1 MCHLPEGTEQL
12 EAGQLL
18 QLLQLQGCRLQ
29 EQGLTWWKCYR
40 GRNSKCGVRK
50 QQWWPP
56 FIVAIV
62 DAKGN
67 LPIEFLAKRKK
78 LVSENRN
85 LCATVLNGYAREH
98 VEI

>member
-1 MCHLPEGTEQL
+1 
-12 EAGQLL
+12 
-18 QLLQLQGCRLQ
+18 
-29 EQGLTWWKCYR
+29 
-40 GRNSKCGVRK
+40 
-50 QQWWPP
+50 
-56 FIVAIV
+56 V